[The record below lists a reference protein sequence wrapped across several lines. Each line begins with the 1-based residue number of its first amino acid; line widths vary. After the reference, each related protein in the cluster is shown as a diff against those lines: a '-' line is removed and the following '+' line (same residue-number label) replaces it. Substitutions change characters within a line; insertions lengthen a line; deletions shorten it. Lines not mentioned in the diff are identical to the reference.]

1 MMIDG
6 RKRVKRAGLLRMEEV
21 KRIKII
27 KDIYKS
33 KKHKEQLLIIK
44 RNKNIRRTSR
54 IASFF
59 YHCENL
65 WEQPESCKNLN
76 KFYDYGTAVTF
87 LAIPASLVCTYI
99 YVYIYTHMYDH
110 VCMSIYI
117 YVIYVYIS
125 SKIVVCHSV
134 SLPGAQFAKGSV
146 SSWDTGNMIS
156 ITFHQ
161 ASPIMA
167 SFSMDNNCH
176 ILPWVVPFALGS
188 LEKKQWT
195 KRNSWDMRFTIKQSK
210 RLISPTSLIFLTI
223 WDSDWNDHFAH
234 HFRAK
239 KNGFPVQSLSPDP
252 KNPMGSH
259 GPLKTLA
266 SGSCT
271 RFRVLPFV
279 I

>member
-1 MMIDG
+1 M
-6 RKRVKRAGLLRMEEV
+6 
-21 KRIKII
+21 
-27 KDIYKS
+27 
-33 KKHKEQLLIIK
+33 
-44 RNKNIRRTSR
+44 
-54 IASFF
+54 
-59 YHCENL
+59 
-65 WEQPESCKNLN
+65 
-76 KFYDYGTAVTF
+76 
-87 LAIPASLVCTYI
+87 YI
-99 YVYIYTHMYDH
+99 N
-110 VCMSIYI
+110 I

-125 SKIVVCHSV
+125 SKIVCHSV
-134 SLPGAQFAKGSV
+134 SLPGAQFAEGSV

-195 KRNSWDMRFTIKQSK
+195 KRNSWDMRFTIKQSACAWF
-210 RLISPTSLIFLTI
+210 RPHPWFFSI

-252 KNPMGSH
+252 KNLMGPMGLWRHWPQVPAREHVRKVRFFAQEMAGSSVSIWDD
-259 GPLKTLA
+259 GPPTLRNRKIWPTTWDMSLWHCFSVGLGGT
-266 SGSCT
+266 SGFNLSTFDFRQKIQAILQSLIAWLSRPFIGCT
-271 RFRVLPFV
+271 SN
-279 I
+279 